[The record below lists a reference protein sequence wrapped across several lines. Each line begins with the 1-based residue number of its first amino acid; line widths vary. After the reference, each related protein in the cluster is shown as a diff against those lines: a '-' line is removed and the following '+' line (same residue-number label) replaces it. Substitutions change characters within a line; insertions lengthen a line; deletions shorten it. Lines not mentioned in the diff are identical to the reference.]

1 MKSKNLLGFL
11 ILASILILS
20 GCVTR
25 TYSVSKDRIDQNLS
39 TGNRG
44 FITGKAPAQ
53 EATARKDT
61 RTIQVFEF
69 ELGRS
74 YKAKEGY
81 AVPPAVETNEILIEE
96 TFAEPKAETGV
107 TSQRYVVTKND
118 TLQKISKKFYGTTR
132 NWTKI
137 YEANKDTL
145 SGPNKVYPGQVLNI
159 PDAGQ
164 RQPAA
169 EELSE
174 PKENLK

>member
-1 MKSKNLLGFL
+1 MKSKKLSVFL
-11 ILASILILS
+11 TLASILILS

-25 TYSVSKDRIDQNLS
+25 TYSVSKDRIDQNLNS
-39 TGNRG
+39 GNRG
-44 FITGKAPAQ
+44 FLKGKAPAQ
-53 EATARKDT
+53 DETTRKDT

-81 AVPPAVETNEILIEE
+81 TAVPAIKTDEIVIEE
-96 TFAEPKAETGV
+96 TFLEPEASV
-107 TSQRYVVTKND
+107 ISQKYTVGKND

-137 YEANKDTL
+137 YEANQDVLK
-145 SGPNKVYPGQVLNI
+145 GPDKVYPGQTLNI
-159 PDAGQ
+159 PDVGQ

-169 EELSE
+169 ERLSE